1 MTNDNRPVLDPRTQ
15 WFLQFLKDL
24 GRPQVWEVTVDQA
37 RAMQVK
43 GQELF
48 PVTKLPA
55 KVDDRIIPVGP
66 RGTVQIRILRPEGAT
81 GVLPVVMYFHGGGW
95 VLGDAGTYDRFLRDI
110 TNATGAAVVFVEYLR
125 SPEET
130 FPIPL
135 EECYAAAK
143 WVAEH
148 GAEIKVDGSRMA
160 VAGDSAGG
168 NMATVV
174 CHLAKQRGGPRILA
188 QALLYPATANPGYG
202 SQSCRDFGQG
212 YYLTDEAM
220 NWFWRQYVP
229 DSANDTNPTAVPLFA
244 PLDQLKELPPAL
256 IITAECD
263 VLRDEGE
270 AYARNL
276 SQAGVPTTCTRYLG
290 AIHGFMGVNALA
302 QTPTAIA
309 ATAQMSAMLKKALSE
324 KAAVLPQQSAYV

>member
-1 MTNDNRPVLDPRTQ
+1 MSLDQNNRPVLDPRTQ

-24 GRPQVWEVTVDQA
+24 NRPQVWEVTVDQA

-55 KVDDRIIPVGP
+55 QFEDRTIPVGP
-66 RGTVQIRILRPEGAT
+66 RGDVKIRIVRPEGVS
-81 GVLPVVMYFHGGGW
+81 GSLPVVMYFHGGGW
-95 VLGDAGTYDRFLRDI
+95 VLGDATTYDRFLRDI
-110 TNATGAAVVFVEYLR
+110 TNATGAAVVFVEYRR
-125 SPEET
+125 SPEER
-130 FPIPL
+130 FPVPL
-135 EECYAAAK
+135 EECYAATK

-148 GAEIKVDGSRMA
+148 GAEVNVDGSRIT

-174 CHLAKQRGGPRILA
+174 CHLAKERGGPRILG
-188 QALLYPATANPGYG
+188 QALLYPATANPAYN

-212 YYLTDEAM
+212 YYLTEESM

-229 DSANDTNPTAVPLFA
+229 DAATDTDPAAAPIFA
-244 PLDQLKELPPAL
+244 SPDQLKHLPPAL

-270 AYARNL
+270 AYARKL
-276 SQAGVPTTCTRYLG
+276 SLAGVPATCTRYLG
-290 AIHGFMGVNALA
+290 AIHGFMGANALA
-302 QTPTAIA
+302 ETPAAKA
-309 ATAQMSAMLKKALSE
+309 ATAQMNAFLKDALHTPAM
-324 KAAVLPQQSAYV
+324 

>member
-1 MTNDNRPVLDPRTQ
+1 MSNDNRPVLDPRTQ

-24 GRPQVWEVTVDQA
+24 GRPQVWEVPVDQA

-48 PVTKLPA
+48 PVTRLPA
-55 KVDDRIIPVGP
+55 QVEDRSIPVGP
-66 RGTVQIRILRPEGAT
+66 RGNVQIRILRPEGVNST
-81 GVLPVVMYFHGGGW
+81 LPVVMYFHGGGF
-95 VLGDAGTYDRFLRDI
+95 VLGDATTYDRFLRDI
-110 TNATGAAVVFVEYLR
+110 TNATGAAVVFVEYRR
-125 SPEET
+125 SPEER

-135 EECYAAAK
+135 EECYAATK

-148 GAEIKVDGSRMA
+148 GAKINVDGSRIA

-174 CHLAKQRGGPRILA
+174 SHLAKQRGGPRILA
-188 QALLYPATANPGYG
+188 QALLYPATANPAYN
-202 SQSCRDFGQG
+202 SQSCRDFAQG
-212 YYLTDEAM
+212 YYLTEEAM

-229 DSANDTNPTAVPLFA
+229 DAVNDTNPTAVPLFA
-244 PLDQLKELPPAL
+244 PLDQLKDLPPAL

-270 AYARNL
+270 AYARHL
-276 SQAGVPTTCTRYLG
+276 SQAGVPATCTRYLG
-290 AIHGFMGVNALA
+290 VIHGFMGANALAETPSARAATAQMNAFLKDALA
-302 QTPTAIA
+302 QTP
-309 ATAQMSAMLKKALSE
+309 
-324 KAAVLPQQSAYV
+324 

>member
-1 MTNDNRPVLDPRTQ
+1 MSLDNRPVLDARTQ

-24 GRPQVWEVTVDQA
+24 GRPQVWEVPVLQA

-55 KVDDRIIPVGP
+55 LVEDRTIAVGP
-66 RGTVQIRILRPEGAT
+66 RGNVQIRILRPEGAS
-81 GVLPVVMYFHGGGW
+81 GALPVLMYFHGGGW
-95 VLGDAGTYDRFLRDI
+95 VLGDATTYDRFLRDI
-110 TNATGAAVVFVEYLR
+110 TNATGAAVVFVEYRR

-148 GAEIKVDGSRMA
+148 GADIDVDGSRMA

-188 QALLYPATANPGYG
+188 QALLYPATANPDYG
-202 SQSCRDFGQG
+202 SQSCRDFAQG
-212 YYLTDEAM
+212 YYLTEDAM
-220 NWFWRQYVP
+220 HWFWRQYVP
-229 DSANDTNPTAVPLFA
+229 DAVNDSNPTAVPLFT
-244 PLDQLKELPPAL
+244 PLDELNDQPQAL

-276 SQAGVPTTCTRYLG
+276 SQAGVTVTCTRFLG
-290 AIHGFMGVNALA
+290 VIHGFMGANALA
-302 QTPTAIA
+302 ETPAARA
-309 ATAQMSAMLKKALSE
+309 ATTQMNAFL
-324 KAAVLPQQSAYV
+324 KAALTRTS

>member
-1 MTNDNRPVLDPRTQ
+1 MSLDQDNRPVLDPRTQ

-24 GRPQVWEVTVDQA
+24 NRPQVWEVTVDQA

-48 PVTKLPA
+48 PVTKQPA
-55 KVDDRIIPVGP
+55 QFEDRTIPVGP
-66 RGTVQIRILRPEGAT
+66 RGNVQIRIVRPEGST
-81 GVLPVVMYFHGGGW
+81 GSLPVVMYFHGGGW
-95 VLGDAGTYDRFLRDI
+95 VLGDASTYDRFLRDI
-110 TNATGAAVVFVEYLR
+110 TNATGAAVVFVEYRR
-125 SPEET
+125 SPEER

-135 EECYAAAK
+135 EECYAATK

-148 GAEIKVDGSRMA
+148 GSEINVDGTRIT

-174 CHLAKQRGGPRILA
+174 CHLAEQRGGPRILG
-188 QALLYPATANPGYG
+188 QALLYPATANPAYK

-212 YYLTDEAM
+212 YYLTEEAM

-229 DSANDTNPTAVPLFA
+229 DAATDTNPVAVPLFA
-244 PLDQLKELPPAL
+244 SADQLKDLPPAL

-270 AYARNL
+270 AYARKL
-276 SQAGVPTTCTRYLG
+276 SQAGVPATCTRYLG
-290 AIHGFMGVNALA
+290 SIHGFMGANALA
-302 QTPTAIA
+302 ETPAAKA
-309 ATAQMSAMLKKALSE
+309 ATAQMNAFLKDALT
-324 KAAVLPQQSAYV
+324 ANR